1 MSRSCQSGIP
11 SVTGVTYPR
20 TIRAKPAIRSDR
32 IGFFLCG
39 IALEPFCPARNA
51 SDSSRTSVRCPCRTS
66 SATASHT
73 VTRIASAETH
83 SAIPSRSTTW
93 VATSAGARPS
103 ATAAVS
109 STDGSSEEY
118 VPTAPETL
126 ATATADRARR
136 SRSRDR
142 AAPKARSA
150 SRWPKTSGSACTPWV
165 RPTRS
170 VSRCSSA
177 LSRRVA
183 TSASALASSR
193 SVASTSCTASAVS
206 SRSEEV
212 RPKWTYAAASRGLVL
227 SAQADRKAMTSCWVT
242 SSMAATAAGVGG
254 RAARTGS
261 TAESGTVP
269 AAACAS
275 STSLSTRHHS
285 SYLCASLQTAPI
297 SGSVYRSITPAILA
311 GRIGYGSGAAGR
323 SPRSAGRRPARV
335 GDPRRTVVSRLSR
348 PSGTDRSDLEP
359 VAAEPRGAPAGGA
372 GPDPV
377 EHPEE
382 DRTGLTGAPDP
393 QVDHENQAAA
403 QDRAVHRT
411 LVADRRRDPMGN
423 NAVPRGMQIA
433 AAWAWRVVALAAA
446 GWVLLQVIARTQLVL
461 VPVLVALLLSALL
474 QPIAAALVK
483 RRVPRALATAL
494 VLLGGIAGIGLLV
507 WLVVDQFR
515 NGLGDLTSQV
525 EGGIEAIRDWLVT
538 GPLGLSQTQIDNAIA
553 SAENS
558 LRENRSPLTSGA
570 VGAATTAGHVLT
582 GLLIALFCTF
592 FLVKDGSQ
600 IWAWVVRLF
609 PRDIRARAD
618 GAGQRAWHT
627 LISYVRATLAVV
639 FLGSFVPIIGATL
652 SGLVAVLVALVAK
665 GPFTAL
671 LLLGVVLLVQQLE
684 GHVLQPLLLGRAVSV
699 Q

>member
-1 MSRSCQSGIP
+1 
-11 SVTGVTYPR
+11 
-20 TIRAKPAIRSDR
+20 
-32 IGFFLCG
+32 
-39 IALEPFCPARNA
+39 
-51 SDSSRTSVRCPCRTS
+51 
-66 SATASHT
+66 
-73 VTRIASAETH
+73 
-83 SAIPSRSTTW
+83 
-93 VATSAGARPS
+93 
-103 ATAAVS
+103 
-109 STDGSSEEY
+109 
-118 VPTAPETL
+118 
-126 ATATADRARR
+126 
-136 SRSRDR
+136 
-142 AAPKARSA
+142 
-150 SRWPKTSGSACTPWV
+150 
-165 RPTRS
+165 
-170 VSRCSSA
+170 
-177 LSRRVA
+177 
-183 TSASALASSR
+183 
-193 SVASTSCTASAVS
+193 
-206 SRSEEV
+206 
-212 RPKWTYAAASRGLVL
+212 
-227 SAQADRKAMTSCWVT
+227 
-242 SSMAATAAGVGG
+242 
-254 RAARTGS
+254 
-261 TAESGTVP
+261 
-269 AAACAS
+269 
-275 STSLSTRHHS
+275 
-285 SYLCASLQTAPI
+285 
-297 SGSVYRSITPAILA
+297 
-311 GRIGYGSGAAGR
+311 
-323 SPRSAGRRPARV
+323 
-335 GDPRRTVVSRLSR
+335 VVSRLSR
-348 PSGTDRSDLEP
+348 PSGTDRSDLQP
-359 VAAEPRGAPAGGA
+359 VAAEPPGAPAGGA

-423 NAVPRGMQIA
+423 NAVPRGLQIA

-525 EGGIEAIRDWLVT
+525 EGGIEEIRDWLVT

-558 LRENRSPLTSGA
+558 LRENRSSLTSGA

-609 PRDIRARAD
+609 PRDVRARAD

-627 LISYVRATLAVV
+627 LISYVRATLAVAFVDAVGIGVGAAVLGVPLALPLAVLV

-699 Q
+699 HPLAVVLAIATGVLLAAIVGALVAVPIVAVANTVASYLSPDHETLVPVEPPGGGTAAPTGA